1 MPYDKQLQD
10 MLNSR
15 GYAVR
20 PLEMGGRPKTTVW
33 KKSQRSIEGT
43 DEYEEYWSA
52 TPNMPGDA
60 VSIKGYLTKGFELA
74 DPTSTEVDHPSIQKT
89 KKVEPVKKQQAQ
101 PKSEEKPK
109 PKAKPKAEPKVESK
123 TNDLVSKAVKATETS
138 ERNDQASSE

>member
-1 MPYDKQLQD
+1 

-20 PLEMGGRPKTTVW
+20 PLEMGGRPKITVW

-60 VSIKGYLTKGFELA
+60 NSIKGYLAKGFELA
-74 DPTSTEVDHPSIQKT
+74 DPTSMEVDHPSIQKT
-89 KKVEPVKKQQAQ
+89 KKVEPVVEQAQ
-101 PKSEEKPK
+101 PK
-109 PKAKPKAEPKVESK
+109 PKAKPKAKPETKKEES
-123 TNDLVSKAVKATETS
+123 DLESVIEAIKKDDTTE
-138 ERNDQASSE
+138 RKDQTSSE

>member
-1 MPYDKQLQD
+1 MPRDKQLED

-20 PLEMGGRPKTTVW
+20 PLEMGGRPKITIW
-33 KKSQRSIEGT
+33 KEAKIDGEMKW
-43 DEYEEYWSA
+43 EPH
-52 TPNMPGDA
+52 PNMPGDA

-74 DPTSTEVDHPSIQKT
+74 DPTSIEVDHPSIQKT

-123 TNDLVSKAVKATETS
+123 TDDLVSKAVKATETS
-138 ERNDQASSE
+138 ERNDQTSSE

>member
-20 PLEMGGRPKTTVW
+20 PLEMGGRPKITVW
-33 KKSQRSIEGT
+33 KEMDRNFDDGT
-43 DEYEEYWSA
+43 SEKYWA
-52 TPNMPGDA
+52 PHPNMPGDA
-60 VSIKGYLTKGFELA
+60 NSIKGYLAKGFELA

-109 PKAKPKAEPKVESK
+109 PEAELKVESK
-123 TNDLVSKAVKATETS
+123 SDDLVSKAVKATETS
-138 ERNDQASSE
+138 ERKDQASSE